1 MRIINPSFEFADEIN
16 AEQMLDKIEKAYRI
30 CYMSEPNGNRNTF
43 IANKI
48 KIGHESP
55 LEHASVS
62 VIITT
67 NRGVT
72 HELVRHRIAS
82 YSQSSTR
89 YCNFSKDKFGN
100 EITFIRPAWVD
111 ERVLGEYHYG
121 YVKTEL
127 TKTFPKE
134 ISELMRA
141 DVALPDIEWVDSCNL
156 VEDEYLRMINRHGWT
171 PERARDIL
179 NNSVATTIMVT
190 MNLREWRH
198 FFKLRAIGTTG
209 KPHPDMLQITIPMLT
224 AFKEKIPVVFDDL
237 NTEEE
242 R

>member
-30 CYMSEPNGNRNTF
+30 CYMSEPNGNRNAF
-43 IANKI
+43 IVNKI